1 MTLIYEIMCNLFRAS
16 HTERLEILD
25 AVDLSERFK
34 KTLPLLLRQIE
45 VRSCRT

>member
-1 MTLIYEIMCNLFRAS
+1 MMVVLPLSDRAS
-16 HTERLEILD
+16 HSERLEILD

-45 VRSCRT
+45 VSQVDSFG